1 MREKTLKASLGLC
14 AISVAMCGCM
24 GCCSSGRATTRT
36 AIDGPALPLPEI
48 SHDELALPGYPPDR
62 PIANSIRAWHY
73 NAKMVPLLSELGDA
87 VADEVSFSKA
97 MMLKLVAVVASRNG
111 CRY

>member
-1 MREKTLKASLGLC
+1 MRESVLKTALALST
-14 AISVAMCGCM
+14 ISIATCSFI
-24 GCCSSGRATTRT
+24 GCCPSTRAPTRT
-36 AIDGPALPLPEI
+36 AVDGPALPLPEV

-62 PIANSIRAWHY
+62 PIANSVRAWHY
-73 NAKMVPLLSELGDA
+73 NTKMVPLMSELGDA
-87 VADEVSFSKA
+87 VADETSFSKA